1 MPTYIHYQVLSDL
14 ADVFCAASLWQ
25 PPGFA
30 LFSRRITLRDLLEH
44 HPREVRGKSMS
55 RCFGH
60 VLLTLPQEALEDDRH
75 LARGSRTQELLETLQ
90 RQHQQDF
97 GDLQGNDPIRYQ
109 IMADP
114 QLASHQVGVRFGH
127 ALYLPEADEVP
138 QGRLLLSTDQQGW
151 QPLCQVYSEQRLL
164 QLAGDIAQTSVVLP
178 KWPFE
183 PEAALLLVNEN
194 GQLQPRAKGKLAC
207 RFDGEAQCFV
217 LQNERQRLFLRYE
230 VQPQARS
237 ERVWKARG
245 PQLPVMVEPQ
255 AAIGSAMASS
265 LATSMANSMANA
277 MSNAVGNVSANSL
290 HNASTSSLANAMAD
304 PAALPRMAP
313 ARQRPA
319 SAAAAGA
326 SADVAMPMTRLPEGS
341 GRREPTSSSLANA
354 MAAQDM
360 TYMPQARPS
369 GRLSLVGL
377 ALPRL
382 DGYQPLG
389 IKLLEIGLTRQLQVC
404 PSDKALLCIGVNGS
418 NQITLRTRD
427 GRQNLNLP
435 LRFTPFHEDELRLL
449 PPNGAMVERYSAT
462 LNLVHPISLPV
473 GSGQQHLFGRGVP
486 GCAALRVLDA
496 PHFLQ
501 REAGLGSDSDTP
513 PSADQ
518 LGLSRRAFRYES
530 CTGGLRISRDAAS
543 QALFHLDRDGQCVA
557 MLDDAPYL
565 IPDGHHLVAGNYVL
579 RFDA

>member
-44 HPREVRGKSMS
+44 HPREVRGKTMS

-60 VLLTLPQEALEDDRH
+60 VLLTLPQEALDDDRH
-75 LARGSRTQELLETLQ
+75 LARGSRTRELLETLEQ
-90 RQHQQDF
+90 QHQHDF
-97 GDLQGNDPIRYQ
+97 GDLQGGDSIRYR
-109 IMADP
+109 IVADP
-114 QLASHQVGVRFGH
+114 QLAAHQVGVRFGH
-127 ALYLPEADEVP
+127 ALYLPEDDELP
-138 QGRLLLSTDQQGW
+138 QGRLLLSSDQHGW
-151 QPLCQVYSEQRLL
+151 QALCSIYPGQRLV
-164 QLAGDIAQTSVVLP
+164 QLAGDIGQTSVVLP
-178 KWPFE
+178 NWPFDRD
-183 PEAALLLVNEN
+183 AALLLVNEN

-207 RFDGEAQCFV
+207 RFDADQQCFV
-217 LQNERQRLFLRYE
+217 LQHERQRLYLRYE
-230 VQPQARS
+230 VQAQPRS
-237 ERVWKARG
+237 DRVWKARG
-245 PQLPVMVEPQ
+245 PQLPTNPVADPVAVPRVVAARTAPQPARVRTAQALATDSSPVTPMPDASARREP
-255 AAIGSAMASS
+255 ALSS
-265 LATSMANSMANA
+265 LASA
-277 MSNAVGNVSANSL
+277 M
-290 HNASTSSLANAMAD
+290 
-304 PAALPRMAP
+304 
-313 ARQRPA
+313 Q
-319 SAAAAGA
+319 
-326 SADVAMPMTRLPEGS
+326 
-341 GRREPTSSSLANA
+341 
-354 MAAQDM
+354 AQDM
-360 TYMPQARPS
+360 TYMPQAKPA

-404 PSDKALLCIGVNGS
+404 PSEQALLSIGVNGR
-418 NQITLRTRD
+418 NQITLRTRE

-435 LRFTPFHEDELRLL
+435 LRFAPFHEEELRLL
-449 PPNGAMVERYSAT
+449 PPSGAMAERYSAT

-473 GSGQQHLFGRGVP
+473 GGGQQHLFGRGVP

-501 REAGLGSDSDTP
+501 REGGAGVDTASA

-518 LGLSRRAFRYES
+518 LGLSRRAFRYEIA
-530 CTGGLRISRDAAS
+530 TGGLRISRDAAS
-543 QALFHLDRDGQCVA
+543 QALFHLDRDGQYVA
-557 MLDDAPYL
+557 ALDDAPYL